1 MKRLTFKSVLF
12 GVLFAAIFA
21 LMSTTIL
28 SDPIKPVE
36 RITWLA
42 LDSGSG
48 DGSGDDTT
56 DGGIR
61 NPGPGH

>member
-42 LDSGSG
+42 FDSG
-48 DGSGDDTT
+48 DGNPGDTSG